1 MPLTVLKTLSKNLQV
16 VQALRERQAQEEAE
30 VQARR
35 EHQEY
40 LMAIQ
45 QARPYKPADNGS
57 LEETKED
64 FQATKVAQGYF
75 PTNEV
80 SPKGSYKWRQ
90 TSSLGYL
97 SDMPSTKSALAV
109 PVEEVGER
117 VSVSGGGK
125 KKKKKKKKK
134 SASAINMSS
143 IQDVSSYY
151 EGDTLSQA
159 SIMLTSRAEQLRA
172 VPGERSSKSLDD

>member
-16 VQALRERQAQEEAE
+16 VQALRERQAREEAE

-45 QARPYKPADNGS
+45 QARPYLPTDNGS
-57 LEETKED
+57 REETKED
-64 FQATKVAQGYF
+64 FQASKVAQGYF
-75 PTNEV
+75 PTSEV
-80 SPKGSYKWRQ
+80 SPKGSYNWRQ

-97 SDMPSTKSALAV
+97 SDLPSTKSALAV
-109 PVEEVGER
+109 PLEDVGER
-117 VSVSGGGK
+117 VSVSGGK

-134 SASAINMSS
+134 SASANNMSS